1 MVNII
6 PLNNIF
12 IILNKFLNIMKVFSS
27 VALIASVTAIQLA
40 KHDVAV
46 DNQNFPGVILPAG
59 RAIETHTASSAVD
72 KDFNPMFKRLN
83 YGHVK

>member
-1 MVNII
+1 
-6 PLNNIF
+6 
-12 IILNKFLNIMKVFSS
+12 MKVFSS